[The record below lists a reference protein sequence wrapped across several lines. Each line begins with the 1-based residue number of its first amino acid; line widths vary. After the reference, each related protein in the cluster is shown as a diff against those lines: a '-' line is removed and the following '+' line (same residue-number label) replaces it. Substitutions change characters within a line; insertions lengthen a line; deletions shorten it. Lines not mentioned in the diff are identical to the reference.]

1 MSKVPNPAS
10 GGIEVLIYPV
20 CSGEVMGQA
29 PVIDSSECSDCES
42 CVEVCP
48 SVFRINEET
57 GMIEA
62 VELSQYP
69 EEEIR
74 EAISCCPKDCITWE
88 GGG

>member
-1 MSKVPNPAS
+1 MPKVKELRIIFKKTGFMKDSKMNQV
-10 GGIEVLIYPV
+10 
-20 CSGEVMGQA
+20 A
-29 PVIDSSECSDCES
+29 PVIDISECSDCES
-42 CVEVCP
+42 CVELCP

-57 GMIEA
+57 GIIEA

-69 EEEIR
+69 EEKIR

>member
-1 MSKVPNPAS
+1 
-10 GGIEVLIYPV
+10 
-20 CSGEVMGQA
+20 MGQA
-29 PVIDSSECSDCES
+29 PVIDNSECSDCES

-69 EEEIR
+69 EEAIR

>member
-1 MSKVPNPAS
+1 VPKVKELRVIFKKT
-10 GGIEVLIYPV
+10 G
-20 CSGEVMGQA
+20 VMKDSNINQA
-29 PVIDSSECSDCES
+29 APDIDISECSDCES
-42 CVEVCP
+42 CVELCP

-57 GMIEA
+57 GIIEA

-74 EAISCCPKDCITWE
+74 EAISYCPKDCITWE

>member
-1 MSKVPNPAS
+1 MPKVKELRIIFKKTGFMKDSKMNQV
-10 GGIEVLIYPV
+10 
-20 CSGEVMGQA
+20 A
-29 PVIDSSECSDCES
+29 PVIDISECSDCES
-42 CVEVCP
+42 CVELCP

-57 GMIEA
+57 GIIEA